1 MDSWES
7 ICLKIDNVL
16 FNIIMDKNKRIVYNT
31 LAQHIRAVLSIGM
44 SLFSTRYILMALG
57 NSDFGIFSLI
67 GSTVAMLGFI
77 TNALVVTTQRHL
89 SFSHGAGQEAETKAI
104 FSNSMFVHLMMGIV
118 LVIALMALEP
128 ILFNGIL
135 EIEANRM
142 ASAQHVYFVVILM
155 LFLSLITAPFRA
167 LFIARENIIYISII
181 DTLDGVLRLTLA
193 ILLLYVNTDKLITY
207 TWMMLSISVFNLL
220 AFSLYAKRHFPE
232 TCLLPQRKDI
242 SKQTIMKILDFAGW
256 TCYSTGCIIG
266 RTQGMAIVLNSF
278 FGTII
283 NAAYGIASQVLNSIQ
298 FVSQAIL
305 NAMSPQIIK
314 AEGKNEHSHML
325 SLAQQSCKYSFLLLA
340 LIVIPVSFEI
350 SSILTLWLGKIPSTT
365 AEICRFV
372 LITSLIDQTTIG
384 LGIANQATG
393 NIRNYSLTINT
404 IKVMTLPIAYLALHE
419 GYGLSAAMWCYV
431 IVEGV
436 CALTRLPFLKYSAG
450 LSIRKFARQ
459 VFAKLIP
466 STLCILATSYLCT
479 HFIHSLSG
487 FRFLLTV
494 MLSALAGL
502 VCIWATAMDKQER
515 ETALRIIKNK
525 S

>member
-1 MDSWES
+1 MD
-7 ICLKIDNVL
+7 NY
-16 FNIIMDKNKRIVYNT
+16 KRIVYNT
-31 LAQHIRAVLSIGM
+31 LAQHIRAILSIGM
-44 SLFSTRYILMALG
+44 SLFSTRYVLMALG

-89 SFSHGAGQEAETKAI
+89 SFCHGAGQDTDTKDI
-104 FSNSMFVHLMMGIV
+104 FANSMFVHLMMGIG
-118 LVIALMALEP
+118 LVVILIALQPL
-128 ILFNGIL
+128 LFNCIL
-135 EIEANRM
+135 EIEASRI
-142 ASAQHVYFVVILM
+142 ASARHVYFVVIVM
-155 LFLSLITAPFRA
+155 LFFSLFTSPFRA

-193 ILLLYVNTDKLITY
+193 IMLLYVDADKLIIY
-207 TWMMLSISVFNLL
+207 TWMMLSISIFNLL

-232 TCLLPQRKDI
+232 TCLLPQRRDI

-283 NAAYGIASQVLNSIQ
+283 NTAYGIASQVANAIQ

-314 AEGKNEHSHML
+314 AEGKNEHLHML
-325 SLAQQSCKYSFLLLA
+325 ALAAFSCKYSFLLLA

-350 SSILTLWLGKIPSTT
+350 SSILKLWLGITPSTT

-372 LITSLIDQTTIG
+372 LITSLIDQTTVG

-404 IKVMTLPIAYLALHE
+404 IKVMTLPIAWIVLYM
-419 GYGLSAAMWCYV
+419 GYGVSAAMWCYV
-431 IVEGV
+431 SVEAV
-436 CALTRLPFLKYSAG
+436 CALTRLPFLKCSAG
-450 LSIRKFARQ
+450 LSIRAFAKQ
-459 VFAKLIP
+459 VFVKLIP
-466 STLCILATSYLCT
+466 STLCLLGTSYVCT

-494 MLSALAGL
+494 VLSATVGL
-502 VCIWATAMDKQER
+502 VCIWITAMDKKER
-515 ETALRIIKNK
+515 ETVLRIINNKN
-525 S
+525 

>member
-1 MDSWES
+1 MDS
-7 ICLKIDNVL
+7 K
-16 FNIIMDKNKRIVYNT
+16 KRIVYNT
-31 LAQHIRAVLSIGM
+31 LAQHLRSVLSIGM

-89 SFSHGAGQEAETKAI
+89 SFSHGAGHDAETKAI
-104 FSNSMFVHLMMGIV
+104 FSNSMFVHLLMGIALIIV
-118 LVIALMALEP
+118 LVAIEP
-128 ILFNGIL
+128 FLFNGIL
-135 EIEANRM
+135 EIEAHRV
-142 ASAQHVYFVVILM
+142 ASAQHVYFVVIIM
-155 LFLSLITAPFRA
+155 LFLSLITSPFRA

-181 DTLDGVLRLTLA
+181 DTLDGVLRLSLA
-193 ILLLYVNTDKLITY
+193 VLLLYVNTDKLITY

-232 TCLLPQRKDI
+232 TCLLPRRKDI
-242 SKQTIMKILDFAGW
+242 SKQTIVKILDFAGW
-256 TCYSTGCIIG
+256 TCYSTACIIG

-283 NAAYGIASQVLNSIQ
+283 NTAYGIASQVANAIQ

-314 AEGKNEHSHML
+314 AEGKSEHRHML
-325 SLAQQSCKYSFLLLA
+325 ALAELSCKYSFLLLA

-350 SSILTLWLGKIPSTT
+350 SSILALWLGDTPSTT

-372 LITSLIDQTTIG
+372 LITSLVDQTTIG

-404 IKVMTLPIAYLALHE
+404 IKVTTLPIAYIALYL
-419 GYGLSAAMWCYV
+419 GYGVFAAMWCYV
-431 IVEGV
+431 SIEAV
-436 CALTRLPFLKYSAG
+436 CALTRLPFLRHSAG
-450 LSIRKFARQ
+450 LSIRTFTRN
-459 VFAKLIP
+459 VFIKLIP
-466 STLCILATSYLCT
+466 TTLCLVGTSYLCT
-479 HFIHSLSG
+479 HLIHPLSG

-494 MLSALAGL
+494 CLSALAGM
-502 VCIWATAMDKQER
+502 VCIWTTAMDKAER
-515 ETALRIIKNK
+515 ETALKIIKNK

>member
-7 ICLKIDNVL
+7 ICPKIDNVL

-31 LAQHIRAVLSIGM
+31 LAQHIRAILSIGM

-67 GSTVAMLGFI
+67 GSTVVMLGFI

-89 SFSHGAGQEAETKAI
+89 SFSHGAGKEADTKGI
-104 FSNSMFVHLMMGIV
+104 FSNSMFVHLTMGVV
-118 LVIALMALEP
+118 LVLVLIALEP
-128 ILFNGIL
+128 FLFNGFLDIDS
-135 EIEANRM
+135 NRI
-142 ASAQHVYFVVILM
+142 ASAQHVYLVVILM
-155 LFLSLITAPFRA
+155 LFLSLITSPFRA

-181 DTLDGVLRLTLA
+181 DTLDGILRLTLA
-193 ILLLYVNTDKLITY
+193 VMLLYINADKLITY
-207 TWMMLSISVFNLL
+207 TWMMLSISMFNLL
-220 AFSLYAKRHFPE
+220 AFSLYAKRHFDE

-242 SKQTIMKILDFAGW
+242 CKQTIMKILDFAGW

-283 NAAYGIASQVLNSIQ
+283 NTAYGIASQVANAIQ

-314 AEGKNEHSHML
+314 AEGKKERHHML
-325 SLAQQSCKYSFLLLA
+325 ALAQLSCKYSFLLLA
-340 LIVIPVSFEI
+340 LIVVPVSFEI
-350 SSILTLWLGKIPSTT
+350 SSILTLWLGNSPSTT

-404 IKVMTLPIAYLALHE
+404 IKVMTLPLAYLALYM
-419 GYGLSAAMWCYV
+419 GYGVSAAMWCYV
-431 IVEGV
+431 SVEAV
-436 CALTRLPFLKYSAG
+436 CALTRLPFLKHSAG
-450 LSIRKFARQ
+450 LSIREFARQ
-459 VFAKLIP
+459 VFVKLIP

-479 HFIHSLSG
+479 HFIHSMSG
-487 FRFLLTV
+487 FRFLLTLF
-494 MLSALAGL
+494 LSALAGL
-502 VCIWATAMDKQER
+502 VCIWGTALDKQER